1 MFHRYPDLSHP
12 TPRSNATHEV
22 PAGLPGRHTGPMPS
36 TDFHPDLRRVARLAP
51 QSFIGPRSLKF
62 IRTLSGLQ
70 RNKTPDGVE
79 VLTLGSG
86 VGVRLH
92 RPVGVSQPGP
102 ALLWV
107 HGGGYVMGTAQQ
119 DDAMCRRF
127 TRELGITVAA
137 VEYRLAPEHPYPAP
151 LEDCYS
157 ALSWLAGLPAVEPA
171 RVAIGGASAGGGLA
185 AALALLTRDRGEL
198 TPTFQLLAYPML
210 DDRSGAGPK
219 NPNYRMWG
227 PKSNH
232 FGWAAYLGDADP
244 QIAVPARRDD
254 LSGLPPAWIGVGTQ
268 DLFHDED
275 LAYAERLTAA
285 GVPCHV
291 EVVPGAFHGFDQV
304 VPKAAVSQSFFASQ
318 CASLRAALAPTG

>member
-1 MFHRYPDLSHP
+1 
-12 TPRSNATHEV
+12 
-22 PAGLPGRHTGPMPS
+22 MPS
-36 TDFHPDLRRVARLAP
+36 TDFHPDLRRFARLAP
-51 QSFIGPRSLKF
+51 RGFIGPRSLRL
-62 IRTLSGLQ
+62 IRALSSRVGQ
-70 RNKTPDGVE
+70 KTSDDIE
-79 VLTLGSG
+79 VLVLGSG

-92 RPVGVSQPGP
+92 RPVDAEQPGP
-102 ALLWV
+102 ALLWI

-119 DDAMCRRF
+119 DDRLCRRF
-127 TRELGITVAA
+127 VRELGITVAA
-137 VEYRLAPEHPYPAP
+137 VDYRLAPEHPYPAG

-157 ALSWLAGLPAVEPA
+157 ALTWLVGLPAVDPA

-185 AALALLTRDRGEL
+185 AALALLARDRGDV
-198 TPTFQLLAYPML
+198 TPTLQLLAYPML
-210 DDRSGAGPK
+210 DDRSGAAPK
-219 NPNYRMWG
+219 NLNYRLWG
-227 PKSNH
+227 PKSNR
-232 FGWAAYLGDADP
+232 FGWAAYLGNADP

-318 CASLRAALAPTG
+318 CASLRTALAPTG